1 MTDPGRQLQD
11 ARQLQRLR
19 ELRERKALTA
29 FRAAE
34 AEVAR
39 AQQALDERQRTMER
53 LQRARD
59 DLGRRIVGDCA
70 PQMGRLSGYVSATQE
85 DLDEQLE
92 RTEYALIDDE
102 EALSNAQ
109 AHAAQARAAW
119 LRAVSQSGS
128 AQTLVG
134 DARKAL
140 LRERDRRLEREDAPA
155 PPAFF

>member
-53 LQRARD
+53 LQLARD

-109 AHAAQARAAW
+109 GHAAQAHAAW

-128 AQTLVG
+128 AETLVG

>member
-109 AHAAQARAAW
+109 GHAAQAHAAW

-128 AQTLVG
+128 AETLVG

>member
-59 DLGRRIVGDCA
+59 DLGRRIVGDFA

-109 AHAAQARAAW
+109 AHAAQAHAAW

-128 AQTLVG
+128 AETLVG

>member
-109 AHAAQARAAW
+109 GHAAQAHAAW
-119 LRAVSQSGS
+119 LRVVSQSGS
-128 AQTLVG
+128 AETLVG

>member
-53 LQRARD
+53 LQLARD
-59 DLGRRIVGDCA
+59 DLSRRIVGDFA

-109 AHAAQARAAW
+109 GHAAQAHAAW

-128 AQTLVG
+128 AETLVG